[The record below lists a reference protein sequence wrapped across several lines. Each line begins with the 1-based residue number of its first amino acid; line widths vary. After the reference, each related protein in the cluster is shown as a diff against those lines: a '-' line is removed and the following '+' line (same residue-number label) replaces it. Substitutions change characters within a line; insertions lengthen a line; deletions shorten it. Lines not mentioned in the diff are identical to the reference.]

1 MTIPSL
7 HARNSQTRW
16 LIFIKRTNT
25 SFKFIKA
32 AGATQVFVC
41 FFLALFITACSAKKS
56 AGVKKDFNTGLTS
69 TYSNMEPGSALL
81 MMNNEVLNHTDIP
94 IGESF
99 VLINENVTGMTVKEG
114 KVSAGCSLR
123 ISDESGTV
131 LLEEKDL
138 FAGND
143 VFAKEDATRLKCTV
157 NTGSPMEWEKKYK
170 IQVVFWDKYGDGKIV
185 NECTIRSIDI
195 P

>member
-1 MTIPSL
+1 MIN
-7 HARNSQTRW
+7 RN
-16 LIFIKRTNT
+16 KA
-25 SFKFIKA
+25 SFKFISA
-32 AGATQVFVC
+32 VTRAP
-41 FFLALFITACSAKKS
+41 FLACLFLLLFITACSGKKS

-69 TYSNMEPGSALL
+69 TYSNMEPGSVLL

-123 ISDESGTV
+123 ISDESGRV
-131 LLEEKDL
+131 LLEQKDL
-138 FAGND
+138 FAGAD

-185 NECTIRSIDI
+185 NECTIRSIDV